1 MSNALAYL
9 LIAIA
14 SACVT
19 LALID
24 RFVVPIPFVRKW
36 GPKIFWG
43 IAALATL
50 GGALLLLKR
59 KKNADPDEVE
69 PVEPEKFDDEPERK
83 TDADADN
90 TDLDA
95 TSTDR
100 DVAAL
105 DDAADAR
112 DDDLDDLRSR
122 LDNL

>member
-1 MSNALAYL
+1 MNDVLAYL

-19 LALID
+19 LFLID
-24 RFVVPIPFVRKW
+24 RFAVEIPFVRKW
-36 GPKIFWG
+36 GPKVLLV
-43 IAALATL
+43 IASIATL
-50 GGALLLLKR
+50 GGVLLLLKR
-59 KKNADPDEVE
+59 KKPEPKDPE
-69 PVEPEKFDDEPERK
+69 PVEPDKFDDEPERK

-105 DDAADAR
+105 DDAADDR
-112 DDDLDDLRSR
+112 DDDLDGLRAR